1 MRKTFHKN
9 LPANEVKKVLMST
22 TGHRKLVNYLKEL
35 FKKESFKKDIRDI
48 RIRLK
53 TGLSS
58 DLMDET
64 VKLLDKYH
72 LEFECLEFMMTY
84 VTDNEFIEEFIGNM
98 LFIEDIVDAKESLS
112 NESNSITDEK
122 FPVVIRVSPYASER
136 DILDYVKKM
145 YSVFILPIQERYKK
159 QTTLGKV
166 KNKRQF
172 IQDRNDYIYENRH
185 LPRKEIM
192 RLVTDK
198 FGGEYSIDY
207 GYIGKIISLES
218 KKRKEL

>member
-72 LEFECLEFMMTY
+72 LEFECLEFIMTY

>member
-1 MRKTFHKN
+1 MKR
-9 LPANEVKKVLMST
+9 
-22 TGHRKLVNYLKEL
+22 
-35 FKKESFKKDIRDI
+35 
-48 RIRLK
+48 
-53 TGLSS
+53 
-58 DLMDET
+58 

-136 DILDYVKKM
+136 DILDYVKRCTPSLYCQFKRG
-145 YSVFILPIQERYKK
+145 IRNKLRLERLKTRDNLSKTEMIIYTKIDTYQK
-159 QTTLGKV
+159 GD
-166 KNKRQF
+166 NASGNRQ
-172 IQDRNDYIYENRH
+172 IRW
-185 LPRKEIM
+185 K
-192 RLVTDK
+192 
-198 FGGEYSIDY
+198 YSIDY

>member
-1 MRKTFHKN
+1 
-9 LPANEVKKVLMST
+9 
-22 TGHRKLVNYLKEL
+22 
-35 FKKESFKKDIRDI
+35 
-48 RIRLK
+48 
-53 TGLSS
+53 
-58 DLMDET
+58 MDET